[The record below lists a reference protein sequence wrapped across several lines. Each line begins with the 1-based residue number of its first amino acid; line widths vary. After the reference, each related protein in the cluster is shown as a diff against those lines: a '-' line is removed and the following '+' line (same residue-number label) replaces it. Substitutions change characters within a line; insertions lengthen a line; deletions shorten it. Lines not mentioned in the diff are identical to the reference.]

1 MRNYKTRVP
10 GIDRSSEAKNPPTNR
25 SSALQKGTKEYTN
38 LAPTPGTGPA
48 KFSFGGAG
56 KIAGKGSKMSTMGM
70 ILNPAAAIAEKLG
83 AGPDTTIGKILNP
96 LSMFKKK

>member
-10 GIDRSSEAKNPPTNR
+10 GIDRSSEAKNPPTNG

-48 KFSFGGAG
+48 KFFGGGGKAG
-56 KIAGKGSKMSTMGM
+56 GGGGAMNILDPAG
-70 ILNPAAAIAEKLG
+70 LLG
-83 AGPDTTIGKILNP
+83 GG
-96 LSMFKKK
+96 KKKGGGIGGLFGF